1 MLINWGSGYFS
12 GLKLGFIFI
21 ILGIE
26 FYFLLFEKWTER
38 EINIIQL
45 IILSFSCFLG
55 FLVGVIKISILSIF
69 FLPFAYIVILG
80 IENFNIR
87 KEENIQEKESIKRY
101 EKAIEK
107 NPQNWA
113 AYLSLGD
120 IYFKKDDFEKA
131 SYYYQKAFLLRDEPV
146 IKQKLK
152 TAERENKIKMGE
164 IWICPECGEENNG
177 EENKCK
183 NCGYEKDIIKSVKK
197 DIKEKSEIKKYLVLL
212 IISPIAIGIILLLI
226 KFLPL
231 YFSIFLTIGIIYF
244 LLKLFFSW

>member
-1 MLINWGSGYFS
+1 MLIDWGSGYFS
-12 GLKLGFIFI
+12 GLKLGLIFI

-80 IENFNIR
+80 IENFYIR

-197 DIKEKSEIKKYLVLL
+197 DIRKRVK
-212 IISPIAIGIILLLI
+212 
-226 KFLPL
+226 
-231 YFSIFLTIGIIYF
+231 
-244 LLKLFFSW
+244 